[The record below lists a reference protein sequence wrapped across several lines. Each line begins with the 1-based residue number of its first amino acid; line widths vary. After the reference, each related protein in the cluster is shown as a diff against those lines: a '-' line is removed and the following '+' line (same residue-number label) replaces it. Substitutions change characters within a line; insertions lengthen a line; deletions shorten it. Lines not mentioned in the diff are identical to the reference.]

1 MNRPIVL
8 KHNKYIKIFYPWIHR
23 QLESVTF
30 FQNLV
35 VLPQKGAP
43 LMTWQSLYK
52 FATVLYWFTIAV
64 IQKTIANILKSLFK
78 TESIIHISI
87 KQQKDHKF
95 SSHSSSLWACHI
107 SNKSSHVD
115 MMNWL
120 ASSTTG
126 EHQTSTQ
133 VKTKDSAQTDVQFLF
148 CSHTLSDYFFA
159 IRYRL
164 QSHLNGRVTIAS

>member
-8 KHNKYIKIFYPWIHR
+8 KHNKIILRFFDPWIHR

-30 FQNLV
+30 FKILLSYHKRELLWWVGSHCINL
-35 VLPQKGAP
+35 P
-43 LMTWQSLYK
+43 LFNTDSQLLLSKKQSLIFWK
-52 FATVLYWFTIAV
+52 HCF
-64 IQKTIANILKSLFK
+64 N

-87 KQQKDHKF
+87 QNNRKTTSF
-95 SSHSSSLWACHI
+95 SSHSSSLWHCHI

-126 EHQTSTQ
+126 EHQTST
-133 VKTKDSAQTDVQFLF
+133 
-148 CSHTLSDYFFA
+148 
-159 IRYRL
+159 
-164 QSHLNGRVTIAS
+164 

>member
-8 KHNKYIKIFYPWIHR
+8 KHNKYIKIFWSLNSPSARVSDI
-23 QLESVTF
+23 
-30 FQNLV
+30 FQNLAI
-35 VLPQKGAP
+35 LPQTGAP
-43 LMTWQSLYK
+43 LMIWQSLYK
-52 FATVLYWFTIAV
+52 FATVQYWFTIAV

-87 KQQKDHKF
+87 QNNRKTTSF
-95 SSHSSSLWACHI
+95 SSHSSSLWDCHI

-133 VKTKDSAQTDVQFLF
+133 VKTKDYISTNRCF
-148 CSHTLSDYFFA
+148 CFVPTH
-159 IRYRL
+159 
-164 QSHLNGRVTIAS
+164 

>member
-8 KHNKYIKIFYPWIHR
+8 KHNKYIKIFWSLNSPSARVSDI
-23 QLESVTF
+23 
-30 FQNLV
+30 FQNLAI
-35 VLPQKGAP
+35 LPQTGAP
-43 LMTWQSLYK
+43 LMSWQSLYK
-52 FATVLYWFTIAV
+52 FATVQYWFTIAV

-87 KQQKDHKF
+87 QNNRKTTSFLLIHP
-95 SSHSSSLWACHI
+95 HCEIVTSLT
-107 SNKSSHVD
+107 SPSHVD

-133 VKTKDSAQTDVQFLF
+133 VKTKDSAQTDVFVLF
-148 CSHTLSDYFFA
+148 PH
-159 IRYRL
+159 IK
-164 QSHLNGRVTIAS
+164 VTISLPSDTGSSHI